1 MKVIG
6 GIRVLA
12 ALALVSSI
20 VWQVTDRLAHGL
32 FRPAEYFA
40 YFSIQGTMICAVV
53 LAVTGVRAL
62 QGLPET
68 KLLHLVRL
76 STTVYVVVISVVY
89 NAVAK
94 GSYLKLTI
102 VDVLTAVDAILLG
115 TVLLVIGYGLY
126 ELFVDD
132 LIEVPDWLQVKNLDD
147 LKSKLIGVVVAIIA
161 VVFVGVFVDANRADE
176 VVAYGVGAGAL
187 VAGLALFAYATG
199 KPSSEA
205 KPAERKVKPKS
216 SADKSA

>member
-1 MKVIG
+1 MKLIG
-6 GIRVLA
+6 GIRALV

-20 VWQVTDRLAHGL
+20 VWQVTDRLAHDL

-89 NAVAK
+89 NALLRGGAGDIRDAGYHWPVVPNEIIHVW
-94 GSYLKLTI
+94 GRI
-102 VDVLTAVDAILLG
+102 VMLL
-115 TVLLVIGYGLY
+115 
-126 ELFVDD
+126 
-132 LIEVPDWLQVKNLDD
+132 DWL
-147 LKSKLIGVVVAIIA
+147 
-161 VVFVGVFVDANRADE
+161 
-176 VVAYGVGAGAL
+176 L
-187 VAGLALFAYATG
+187 VAGFTSVRLRAAFWVVVYPVAWILFSVIRGIADGWWAYWFLDPTDKGGVTQMIAYIFGIMAFMLISAVIAT
-199 KPSSEA
+199 A
-205 KPAERKVKPKS
+205 ATRLVRRR
-216 SADKSA
+216 